1 MTFREALTHGF
12 SQLYA
17 SPRLRNE
24 ALQDAVY
31 LLLHSLAIT
40 RASLIAD
47 YDRVLTGDQL
57 AAYQGLISRRLTNE
71 PIQYITGERE
81 FYGLPMRVTPAVLIP
96 RNSTEHVVEAV
107 LEELKA
113 EAQAEPK
120 AGPLRIADVGTG
132 CGAIAIALA
141 YHLPDARVLALD
153 VSSEALEVAAAN
165 AQLNHVAE
173 RVRCI
178 ESDVLSGVAGEAAF
192 DAIVCNPPY
201 IPTVERDSLHPQIRD
216 FEPEVSLYGGPAGLD
231 FYRRLVPEALAALKP
246 NGLLALEIG
255 RGQRDAVAELL
266 AEWNQVRFVDD
277 LQQIPRVVLARRP

>member
-47 YDRVLTGDQL
+47 YDRVLTDDQL
-57 AAYQGLISRRLTNE
+57 AAYQELISRRLTHE

-113 EAQAEPK
+113 GTG
-120 AGPLRIADVGTG
+120 GPLRIVDVGTG

-153 VSSEALEVAAAN
+153 VSPEALEVAAAN
-165 AQLNHVAE
+165 AELNHVAE

-178 ESDVLSGVAGEAAF
+178 ESDVLSGVADEAAF
-192 DAIVCNPPY
+192 DAIVSNPPY

-231 FYRRLVPEALAALKP
+231 FYRRLVPEARAALKP
-246 NGLLALEIG
+246 NGLLTLEIG

-266 AEWNQVRFVDD
+266 TEWNAVRFVDD
-277 LQQIPRVVLARRP
+277 LRQIPRVVLARRP